1 MYVTRTLSDYR
12 TNRKAP
18 EGPNSGVLIIQD
30 KESKPTC
37 CLGSCY
43 ESRLKGLPFP
53 QNVKL
58 TVKYNITLLAP
69 EIVFYLLAC
78 VWGLVKLAGLVL
90 VYVISAM
97 YFDPSIES
105 SANATEEDR
114 DRVPFGF
121 CHRHVPEAEPQQS
134 DPYDIYQKFEIHP
147 PKSLSRSYFAT
158 STDLDEVPPELIK
171 KKYWTVEYSTSED
184 NGLRDD
190 ARGLYRHRYNLPT
203 ILNSNVLV
211 GKWYVPFIFVHESNA
226 NDHLKSTTY
235 YPMSLYQR
243 WEEVYYCE
251 NAYKDNREVVVN
263 VQVEPLVVKIEGHE
277 IEEKGG
283 SMDENRVVW
292 FEVANKKLGLNNAVI
307 MRMEREVLNFGWTN
321 HPQLTLIERSSRFN
335 GGDSNWKSYRLYVLV
350 ESFVL
355 KRRDESVVVTYEFR
369 HADKLNTKWES

>member
-58 TVKYNITLLAP
+58 TVKYNITVNNVTTTYRDP
-69 EIVFYLLAC
+69 VVFIPVLDL
-78 VWGLVKLAGLVL
+78 KLRSNHYYAIKRSGKH
-90 VYVISAM
+90 SG
-97 YFDPSIES
+97 ES